1 MGRQCR
7 YYTAKGL
14 DNDCANTPIR
24 GLNAAL
30 PTATIWNRS
39 GARKENSMAFL
50 TRRITTKPEGR
61 LLWRG
66 G

>member
-1 MGRQCR
+1 MGRQR
-7 YYTAKGL
+7 RHRTAKGL
-14 DNDCANTPIR
+14 DNDRADTPTG

-30 PTATIWNRS
+30 PAATIWNRS
-39 GARKENSMAFL
+39 GARKENRMAFL
-50 TRRITTKPEGR
+50 TRRTTTKPEGR

>member
-1 MGRQCR
+1 MPIEKQRR

-14 DNDCANTPIR
+14 DNDHADIPTG

-39 GARKENSMAFL
+39 GAKKENSMAFL
-50 TRRITTKPEGR
+50 TRRTTTKPKGR
-61 LLWRG
+61 LL
-66 G
+66 

>member
-1 MGRQCR
+1 MGRQR
-7 YYTAKGL
+7 QHYTAKGL
-14 DNDCANTPIR
+14 DNNRANMPT
-24 GLNAAL
+24 GEFNAAL
-30 PTATIWNRS
+30 PAAIIWNRS

-50 TRRITTKPEGR
+50 TRRTTTKPKGR